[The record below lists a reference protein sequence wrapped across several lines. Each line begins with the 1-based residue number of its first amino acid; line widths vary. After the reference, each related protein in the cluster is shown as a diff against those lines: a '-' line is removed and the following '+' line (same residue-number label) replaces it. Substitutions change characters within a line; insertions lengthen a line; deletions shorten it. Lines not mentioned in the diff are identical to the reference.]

1 MSSSLSEVCNGIVGN
16 CICGGAISGAGD
28 VGGVLSRV
36 LCGCVSDENGVGASE
51 LLVDAVD
58 ADDGGNDS
66 GCKVNCPQRFL
77 RGVEASVNVEETA
90 FFENLR

>member
-1 MSSSLSEVCNGIVGN
+1 MGPI
-16 CICGGAISGAGD
+16 
-28 VGGVLSRV
+28 
-36 LCGCVSDENGVGASE
+36 NGVGASE

-58 ADDGGNDS
+58 ADDGGNDT

-77 RGVEASVNVEETA
+77 RGVKASVNVEETA